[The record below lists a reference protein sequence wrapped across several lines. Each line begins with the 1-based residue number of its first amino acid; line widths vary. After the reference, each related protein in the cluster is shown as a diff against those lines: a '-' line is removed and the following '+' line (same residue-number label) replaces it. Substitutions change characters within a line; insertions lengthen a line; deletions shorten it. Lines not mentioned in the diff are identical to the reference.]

1 MSESNSDSDSEKS
14 PLMKDGLGVHAVK
27 RIAKSVALVV
37 PGFNAKAFQKD
48 AERGLDELELKAR
61 VHHLIAVLHRHYDLP
76 FKKLSK
82 YLQDLPDVWDRGS
95 AVDNKAGF
103 AAWPLIDYVAVH
115 GLQHPKEALQTLEK
129 LTPMFSAEF
138 AIRPFIQQ
146 HTDITYATLLQW
158 CEHPS
163 EHVRRLASEGSRPR
177 LPWGMRLPQFIQN
190 PEPLAC
196 ILEQLKA
203 DESLYVRRS
212 VANNLNDIS
221 KDNPEWM
228 INLCESWLID
238 SNAHTEWIVKHAL
251 RSLVKAGDA
260 RVFPL
265 LGYAANASVVVSA
278 IQLDKKKIQVGDSIN
293 FSCTITGGNRAQN
306 LVVDYAIYFMKANGK
321 LAPKV
326 FKLKNIALACNESLT
341 LNKSHSF
348 KWITTRRY
356 YAGAHQL
363 AIQINGK
370 EVAHTDF
377 YLGD

>member
-1 MSESNSDSDSEKS
+1 MSAADKS
-14 PLMKDGLGVHAVK
+14 PLMKDGLGVQAIK

-37 PGFNAKAFQKD
+37 PGFNAIAFQKD
-48 AERGLDELELKAR
+48 AERGLNELELKAR

-82 YLQDLPDVWDRGS
+82 HLQDLPDVWDRGS
-95 AVDNKAGF
+95 AADSKAGF

-115 GLQHPKEALQTLEK
+115 GLQHPNEALKTLEK
-129 LTPMFSAEF
+129 LTPLFSAEF
-138 AIRPFIQQ
+138 ALRPFIQQ
-146 HTDITYATLLQW
+146 HTDFTYETLLKW

-177 LPWGMRLPQFIQN
+177 LPWGMRLPQYIKN
-190 PEPLAC
+190 PDPLFA
-196 ILEQLKA
+196 ILEKLKA

-228 INLCESWLID
+228 INLCESWLAD
-238 SNAHTEWIVKHAL
+238 SHEHTNWIVKHAL
-251 RSLVKAGDA
+251 RSLVKSGDV

-265 LGYAANASVVVSA
+265 LGYAAKPAVVVSE
-278 IQLDKKKIQVGDSIN
+278 IQLDKKKITVGNSIG
-293 FSCTITGGNRAQN
+293 FSCVVTGGKKAQN
-306 LVVDYAIYFMKANGK
+306 LVVDYIVYFMKSSGK

-326 FKLKNIALACNESLT
+326 FKLKNIVLAAHET
-341 LNKSHSF
+341 IAITKSHSF
-348 KWITTRRY
+348 KPITTRRY
-356 YAGAHQL
+356 YAGEHQI

-370 EVAHTDF
+370 EVARADF
-377 YLGD
+377 FLGD